1 MQLGRN
7 IHGVGS
13 CPDFWEGRKASIHI
27 HPRLDLASTT
37 SGKGPL
43 TGRIAHKQSS
53 VVRRGGCYTKP
64 RPGAVKEHFISR
76 LVLIVGSGLLC
87 CKGFSALPAFRLLV
101 GVFVRRRMAQTVR
114 EEDRGSRFS

>member
-27 HPRLDLASTT
+27 HP
-37 SGKGPL
+37 L
-43 TGRIAHKQSS
+43 TGRTAHKQSS

-114 EEDRGSRFS
+114 EEDLGSRFS